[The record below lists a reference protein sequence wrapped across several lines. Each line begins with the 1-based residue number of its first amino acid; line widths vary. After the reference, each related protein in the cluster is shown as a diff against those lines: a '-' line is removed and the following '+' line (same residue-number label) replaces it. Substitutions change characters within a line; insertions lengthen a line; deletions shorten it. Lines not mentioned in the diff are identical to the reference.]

1 MPESPQ
7 GSSTATIAT
16 GEDVDAPVRLVPLPL
31 SAASTEVAPTTNAA
45 EKSAIFKIR
54 VMMRFHSKNIRQ
66 KGVGLI

>member
-1 MPESPQ
+1 
-7 GSSTATIAT
+7 
-16 GEDVDAPVRLVPLPL
+16 VPLPL